1 MAWPKNTKASTA
13 NVDAGTDL
21 ISNARGD
28 IKQNIDNV
36 NDIIDTFDIGGDS
49 SGQIQ
54 DGDLLKYVAS
64 SNSFVPIAQTAIAST
79 RAFGIFR
86 LTGAGAGNI
95 EQVDGSAIYRKAI
108 STTTNVVD
116 TVFTELSDSTGDFIV
131 QLAAGTYLVYP
142 EPGRTV
148 GDTPSALDLHNED
161 TDSLILDNFFQGNEV
176 GTTNEVLIQGF
187 ATFTLASNTNVS
199 FRVTGS
205 SQNMS
210 AAYAGIFEK
219 IA

>member
-49 SGQIQ
+49 SGQLQ

-79 RAFGIFR
+79 RAFGSFSLR
-86 LTGAGAGNI
+86 GPGAGNSELI
-95 EQVDGSAIYRKAI
+95 SGSTFRKAVLSSENI
-108 STTTNVVD
+108 ID
-116 TVFTELSDSTGDFIV
+116 TVFTELADSTGDFIV

-142 EPGRTV
+142 FPGATV
-148 GDTPSALDLHNED
+148 GDSVAALSLHNED
-161 TDSLILDNFFQGNEV
+161 SDTTILTNFFQGNEV
-176 GTTNEVLIQGF
+176 ASTAESLAKGF
-187 ATFTLASNTNVS
+187 TTFTLASNTNIS
-199 FRVTGS
+199 FRCTGS
-205 SQNMS
+205 S
-210 AAYAGIFEK
+210 AAVGEASYSGILEK

>member
-36 NDIIDTFDIGGDS
+36 NDIIDTFDIGSDS
-49 SGQIQ
+49 AGQLQ

-79 RAFGIFR
+79 RAFGSFALR
-86 LTGAGAGNI
+86 GPGTGNSELI
-95 EQVDGSAIYRKAI
+95 SGSTYRKAI
-108 STTTNVVD
+108 LTTENIID
-116 TVFTELSDSTGDFIV
+116 TVFTELADSTGDFIV

-142 EPGRTV
+142 FPGATV
-148 GDTPSALDLHNED
+148 GDSVALLSLHNED
-161 TDSLILDNFFQGNEV
+161 SDTVILNNFFSGNEIATS
-176 GTTNEVLIQGF
+176 GESITKGF
-187 ATFTLASNTNVS
+187 KTFTLASNTNIS
-199 FRVTGS
+199 FRATGTS
-205 SQNMS
+205 SAVGD
-210 AAYAGIFEK
+210 AAYSGIFEK